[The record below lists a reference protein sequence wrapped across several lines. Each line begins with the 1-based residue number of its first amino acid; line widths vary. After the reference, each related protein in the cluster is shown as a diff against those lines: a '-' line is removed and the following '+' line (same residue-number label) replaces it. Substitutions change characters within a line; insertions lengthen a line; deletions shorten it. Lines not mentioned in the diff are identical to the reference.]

1 MAALYDNNNR
11 EYTIQNG
18 CPWYEAQQSYGA
30 PNVNWCEE
38 TQCAF
43 INEPANTW
51 SNLGFLIVGVWI
63 YLRWKKS
70 PLKYF
75 GLIVFI
81 MGTLSGIYHASN
93 NFLTQMYDF
102 AGMSLMM
109 SYLLAFQFE
118 RMFYK
123 KVRFVFVFLGFLI
136 ANALILYSLH
146 QANKPVQMLLLIN
159 ALPLIVWDVYN
170 GWKNKQLQH
179 YSAFAAGFG
188 ALILAQISA
197 QIDLKRIYCEPQNL
211 WFHGHVIWHIL
222 CAISMCFIA
231 LHLNRVRRV

>member
-1 MAALYDNNNR
+1 MGTLYDNSRR
-11 EYTIQNG
+11 EFTVQKD
-18 CPWYEAQQSYGA
+18 CPWYEAQQTYGP

-75 GLIVFI
+75 GLIVVI
-81 MGTLSGIYHASN
+81 MGLLSGIYHASN

-109 SYLLAFQFE
+109 SYLLAFQCQRSFHN
-118 RMFYK
+118 K
-123 KVRFVFVFLGFLI
+123 IRFVFVFTGFLI
-136 ANALILYSLH
+136 ANAVILYSLNA
-146 QANKPVQMLLLIN
+146 ANKPVQMLMLIN
-159 ALPLIVWDVYN
+159 AVPLIAWDLFN
-170 GWKNKQLQH
+170 GWKQKQLH
-179 YSAFAAGFG
+179 LYSYFAAGFG
-188 ALILAQISA
+188 SLLLAQIAA

-222 CAISMCFIA
+222 CAIAMFFIA
-231 LHLNRVRRV
+231 IHMNRVRRS